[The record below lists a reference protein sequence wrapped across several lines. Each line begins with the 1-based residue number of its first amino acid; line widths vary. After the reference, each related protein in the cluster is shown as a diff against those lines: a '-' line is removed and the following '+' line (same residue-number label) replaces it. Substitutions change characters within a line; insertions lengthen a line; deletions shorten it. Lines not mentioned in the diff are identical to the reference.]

1 MHSQQLLLLL
11 LLMALLCPSSQIE
24 IGMHLT
30 VSHLRA
36 SDILRASVLTATKK
50 KKNIAINMW
59 QIMLAV
65 FVAIAPLTTDVRGK
79 QLLSQVN
86 RPDASDVEEQRS
98 LPHPCSY

>member
-50 KKNIAINMW
+50 KKYCHQYVANN
-59 QIMLAV
+59 V
-65 FVAIAPLTTDVRGK
+65 GGFCRHCSTNNGCEREAIAESGQP
-79 QLLSQVN
+79 
-86 RPDASDVEEQRS
+86 A
-98 LPHPCSY
+98 